1 MKTSFRFTKHA
12 LRRILGAAALLPLG
26 LFAQTF
32 FQPYG
37 SVFTPS
43 GHISEPWTL
52 LNAAITASNGGEVR
66 VLGRL
71 NQYGPTRID
80 RKCKLTRNPGDGAVK
95 LGAAPV
101 RTTTFRSIAYNAR
114 LNGQVGSAGAFNW
127 LPYGWAD
134 TERTEAIRAKI
145 GSYGA
150 DFAGFC
156 EVWNSYWWDS
166 DSTGNRRGTGLA
178 YMGGMPHGMTG
189 FDYRGLRSHHSG
201 LCAASRHPISN
212 PAQVTFNNR
221 TGEDSLA
228 AKGWIQGVIE
238 KDGQRILVIMTHTQA
253 DSAAFSTWEGIF
265 IARRQQAEQLRGAIE
280 SFRSSNPS
288 AVVILMGDFNVYGDD
303 RTPNTDP
310 PPPFLTEYS
319 TNLKPALTSIASP
332 GVVGGNA
339 PRDVARQ
346 FLPQK
351 YDHTYSY
358 DPFWGQNSLIKYF
371 DGPYADPKFSGRL
384 DYFFIWNSRNGKVL
398 IEPTN
403 YEVLKLMSDSPI
415 TSRNYPG
422 ISTHTD
428 SNLSDHYAILGDFRI
443 TQISN

>member
-1 MKTSFRFTKHA
+1 MKPSFHFAKHA
-12 LRRILGAAALLPLG
+12 LRRILGAAALLPMG

-43 GHISEPWTL
+43 GLDSAPWTL
-52 LNAAITASNGGEVR
+52 LNAAVSASNGGEVK
-66 VLGRL
+66 VLGGL
-71 NQYGPTRID
+71 NLYGPTRID

-95 LGAAPV
+95 IGATPV

-114 LNGQVGSAGAFNW
+114 LNGQAGSVGAFNY

-134 TERTEAIRAKI
+134 QQRTEAIRAKI
-145 GSYGA
+145 GNYGA

-156 EVWNSYWWDS
+156 EVWNSDWWDS
-166 DSTGNRRGTGLA
+166 NGTGLK

-189 FDYRGLRSHHSG
+189 FDYKGFGTHHSG
-201 LCAASRHPISN
+201 LCAASRHPISS
-212 PAQVTFNNR
+212 PAQVAFSNY
-221 TGEDSLA
+221 TGEDANA
-228 AKGWIQGVIE
+228 AKGWIQGVID
-238 KDGQRILVIMTHTQA
+238 KDGQRILLIMTHTQA
-253 DSAAFSTWEGIF
+253 DSSFNATWDGIF
-265 IARRQQAEQLRGAIE
+265 TARKQQAEQLRGVIE

-303 RTPNTDP
+303 RTPSNSTP
-310 PPPFLTEYS
+310 LTTEYS
-319 TNLKPALTSIASP
+319 SNLKPALTSSASP
-332 GVVGGNA
+332 GAVGGNA

-358 DPFWGQNSLIKYF
+358 DPFWGENSLIKYF
-371 DGPYADPKFSGRL
+371 DSSYATPTYSGRL
-384 DYFFIWNSRNGKVL
+384 DYFLIWNSWDGKVL

-415 TSRNYPG
+415 EGRAYPG
-422 ISTHTD
+422 LWTNKD

-443 TQISN
+443 TQTSN